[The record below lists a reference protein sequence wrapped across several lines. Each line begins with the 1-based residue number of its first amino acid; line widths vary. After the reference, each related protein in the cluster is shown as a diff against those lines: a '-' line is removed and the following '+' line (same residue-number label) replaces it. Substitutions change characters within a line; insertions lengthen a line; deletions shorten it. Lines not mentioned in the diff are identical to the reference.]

1 MNRGL
6 FKLPPLYFVQQ
17 NIGEASQ
24 RDGGVE
30 KNTIKIILGNLFNLS
45 PQELLFL
52 RSLPY
57 C

>member
-1 MNRGL
+1 VTEGL
-6 FKLPPLYFVQQ
+6 
-17 NIGEASQ
+17 
-24 RDGGVE
+24 